1 MFSMRF
7 AKILIFTLL
16 RLSYGLA
23 IDDCDKT
30 FDYDVLEYIDPLIGS
45 AKEGTYNLKP
55 TSPAP
60 ESRLLTLYQEM
71 SSLAQLSPTAWQKP

>member
-45 AKEGTYNLKP
+45 AKEGTI
-55 TSPAP
+55 
-60 ESRLLTLYQEM
+60 
-71 SSLAQLSPTAWQKP
+71 